1 MKFEQIKQLDHE
13 HVMNTYGRY
22 DACIISGKGATCVDV
37 NGKKYIDFT
46 SGIGVNSL
54 GFADPDWVKA
64 VSEQAGK
71 LAHIS
76 NLFYTTPGLEVADT
90 LCEKTGY
97 SRIFFGNSGAEA
109 NEGAIKTARKYSF
122 DKYGSGRATIL
133 TLVNSF
139 HGRTVTTLAA
149 TGQDVFHNYFFPF
162 TEGFKHAPAGDMA
175 AVKAADDG
183 TLCAVMVEF
192 VQGEG
197 GVIPLEETF
206 VKRLAEWCKEKDILL
221 IADEVQTGI
230 GRTGKLLA
238 SQHFDV
244 LPDITTLAKGL
255 GGGLPIGA
263 FMVTDKLKDV
273 MGASSHG
280 TTFGM
285 NPIVC
290 AGANVVLKKVANDK
304 FLKEVIMKGEKIRAC
319 LSLCPEVEDITG
331 LGLMIG
337 IKLRTKK
344 SADVVKACLAK
355 GLLVLTAKEKVR
367 LLPPLTINDKEL
379 SEGIRILWDVLNE
392 P

>member
-1 MKFEQIKQLDHE
+1 MTFEQIKQADHE

-22 DACIISGKGATCVDV
+22 DACVVSGKGATCTDVD
-37 NGKKYIDFT
+37 GKKYIDFT

-64 VSEQAGK
+64 VSAQAGQ

-76 NLFYTTPGLEVADT
+76 NLFYTTPGVELADT
-90 LCEKTGY
+90 LCKKTGY
-97 SRIFFGNSGAEA
+97 SRVFFGNSGAEA

-122 DKYGSGRATIL
+122 DKYGTGRATIL
-133 TLVNSF
+133 TLINSF
-139 HGRTVTTLAA
+139 HGRTVTTLSA

-162 TEGFKHAPAGDMA
+162 TEGFKHVPAGDMA

-183 TLCAVMVEF
+183 TVCAVMVEF

-197 GVIPLEETF
+197 GVIPLEVSF
-206 VKRLAEWCKEKDILL
+206 VKQLAAYCKERDILL

-238 SQHFDV
+238 SQHFDI

-263 FMVTDKLKDV
+263 FMVADKLKDV
-273 MGASSHG
+273 LGASSHG

-290 AGANVVLKKVANDK
+290 AGANVVMKKVADEQ
-304 FLKEVIMKGEKIRAC
+304 FLREVTMKGEKIRAC
-319 LSLCPEVEDITG
+319 LTLSPEVESTTG

-337 IKLRTKK
+337 IKLKTKK
-344 SADVVKACLAK
+344 SPDVVKACLKK
-355 GLLVLTAKEKVR
+355 GLMVLTAKEKVR
-367 LLPPLTINDKEL
+367 LLPPLTITDEEL
-379 SEGIRILWDVLNE
+379 SKGIQILWDVLNE
-392 P
+392 

>member
-22 DACIISGKGATCVDV
+22 DACIVSGKGATCVDV

-90 LCEKTGY
+90 LCKKTGY
-97 SRIFFGNSGAEA
+97 SRVLFGNSGAEA

-122 DKYGSGRATIL
+122 DKYGPGRATIL

-183 TLCAVMVEF
+183 SLCAVMVEF

-238 SQHFDV
+238 SQHFDI

-367 LLPPLTINDKEL
+367 LLPPLTISDKEL
-379 SEGIRILWDVLNE
+379 SEGIRILWDVLNQ